1 MNKLLHLKMKLEKW
15 EMIKMYKFCYK
26 GIIEN
31 MTNKNDKARRKK
43 YNSID
48 ISGRGE

>member
-1 MNKLLHLKMKLEKW
+1 MKLEKW
-15 EMIKMYKFCYK
+15 EMIKMYKICYK

-31 MTNKNDKARRKK
+31 MTNKEDKARRQN
-43 YNSID
+43 YNSTD